1 MFKLLTSIEA
11 KGPPK
16 MLKQVLQVVSKEQQL
31 SVLLLGV
38 IASFYTDELPWR
50 NVRKVWRAL
59 LILYEAVLET

>member
-1 MFKLLTSIEA
+1 MSIEA

-38 IASFYTDELPWR
+38 IASFCTDEIP
-50 NVRKVWRAL
+50 
-59 LILYEAVLET
+59 